1 MEREGQIILE
11 GSCLAV
17 GADGSGS
24 YGTGGALA
32 ATFGYDS
39 YGLPSSTVTGSVQHY
54 SYSFDPVKGNLLS
67 RKNEKNGMQE
77 GFSYDSLDRLTWV
90 SRGSSPFHNTVYDD
104 NGNITSKSDAGT
116 LIFLG
121 YVVLYWI
128 SVQRPPMR
136 TMGETRLWF
145 SLFISVIG
153 YITFKVWRYQYIYAF
168 YLLLAIVFTFI
179 NILKPEIH
187 SKALMPALQSYWFI
201 PHVTAYILSY
211 AMLGAATIMAII
223 ILVKKEID
231 NERLLLS
238 MDKMVYIGFGLI
250 ILGMLMGAVW
260 AKDAWGH
267 YWSWDPKE
275 TWAFITV
282 CAYLIYIHLRLQPN
296 RVQLSAWMLILA
308 FVLLMVTWK
317 GVNYLP
323 SAQNSIHI
331 YSKQ

>member
-1 MEREGQIILE
+1 
-11 GSCLAV
+11 
-17 GADGSGS
+17 
-24 YGTGGALA
+24 
-32 ATFGYDS
+32 
-39 YGLPSSTVTGSVQHY
+39 
-54 SYSFDPVKGNLLS
+54 
-67 RKNEKNGMQE
+67 
-77 GFSYDSLDRLTWV
+77 
-90 SRGSSPFHNTVYDD
+90 
-104 NGNITSKSDAGT
+104 
-116 LIFLG
+116 
-121 YVVLYWI
+121 
-128 SVQRPPMR
+128 
-136 TMGETRLWF
+136 
-145 SLFISVIG
+145 
-153 YITFKVWRYQYIYAF
+153 
-168 YLLLAIVFTFI
+168 
-179 NILKPEIH
+179 
-187 SKALMPALQSYWFI
+187 MPALQSYWFI